1 MDSDNHARIV
11 VPGDLISEEPM
22 KVGDGVFIEDGKI
35 YASVYG
41 VLDKKDRIV
50 RVIPLAGKYIPRK
63 GDTVIG
69 SVTEINFSSWIVD
82 ISSPYIARL
91 HISEFPK
98 RIEAEEMGRY
108 IRVGDLIVAGVQEV
122 GMAMTVDL
130 TLKDRQTTVLRGGN
144 LIEISHTR
152 VPRLIGR
159 GGSMISMIKRES
171 RCSVFVGQ
179 NGRIWL
185 QGTPE
190 NMNLAAR
197 AIEMVVREAHTA
209 GLTNR
214 VVEYMKACR
223 ERMK

>member
-11 VPGDLISEEPM
+11 VPGDIISEELM
-22 KVGDGVFIEDGKI
+22 KIGDGAFIDDGKI

-41 VLDKKDRIV
+41 VLDKKDRIL

-69 SVTEINFSSWIVD
+69 GVTGINFSSWMVD
-82 ISSPYIARL
+82 ISSPYGARL
-91 HISEFPK
+91 HISEFPR
-98 RIEAEEMGRY
+98 RIDAEEMSRY
-108 IRVGDLIVAGVQEV
+108 IRVGDLIVAAIQDV
-122 GMAMTVDL
+122 GLAMTVDL
-130 TLKDRQTTVLRGGN
+130 MLKDRQVTVLHGGK

-171 RCSVFVGQ
+171 KCSVFVGQ
-179 NGRIWL
+179 NGRVWL

-190 NMNLAAR
+190 NITLAAS
-197 AIEMVVREAHTA
+197 AVEMVVREAHTA

-214 VVEYMKACR
+214 VVEFMKVNK